1 MKTGK
6 IFALTFFIVIVG
18 FNVLSVSAAPQDQLK
33 NITNTT
39 QDALNNASDVAN
51 QTAQDV
57 NSFLDPIQSILNAI
71 NSVLQQIQ
79 QIMNV
84 FGGGQ

>member
-1 MKTGK
+1 VK
-6 IFALTFFIVIVG
+6 ISNFWVMALLITIIG
-18 FNVLSVSAAPQDQLK
+18 LNTLSVSAAPQDQLG

-39 QDALNNASDVAN
+39 QDALNNASEMVN
-51 QTAQDV
+51 QTAEEV
-57 NSFLDPIQSILNAI
+57 SNFLDPIQSILNAI

-79 QIMNV
+79 QIMSF